1 MKPEN
6 FVGRA
11 PQQTQEFV
19 DNEIQPI
26 LDKYS
31 DLLGLDVEIKV

>member
-1 MKPEN
+1 MKPEICG
-6 FVGRA
+6 GRA
-11 PQQTQEFV
+11 PHLTQEFV
-19 DNEIQPI
+19 DNDIQPI